1 MFRPGWRFFPVPAL
15 AALVVLGLG
24 SGGLS
29 LAGLRAS
36 SGHLLVFGA
45 LIGDARA
52 AAGFLSIAE
61 DVPLMPGLAES
72 PEAATVFDKPS
83 GRIANTEAKGAV
95 TAAAVR
101 QFYAATL
108 PQLGWQNAGAERYR
122 RENEQLR
129 ISFTGRDGALIVRFE
144 LLPNQ

>member
-36 SGHLLVFGA
+36 SGL
-45 LIGDARA
+45 LIGGAHA

-72 PEAATVFDKPS
+72 PETATVFDKPS
-83 GRIANTEAKGAV
+83 GRIAHTEARGKV
-95 TAAAVR
+95 SAAAVR
-101 QFYAATL
+101 KFYADTL
-108 PQLGWQNAGAERYR
+108 PQLGWQNVGPEHYR
-122 RENEQLR
+122 RETEQLR
-129 ISFTGRDGALIVRFE
+129 LSVTGRDGALTVRFE